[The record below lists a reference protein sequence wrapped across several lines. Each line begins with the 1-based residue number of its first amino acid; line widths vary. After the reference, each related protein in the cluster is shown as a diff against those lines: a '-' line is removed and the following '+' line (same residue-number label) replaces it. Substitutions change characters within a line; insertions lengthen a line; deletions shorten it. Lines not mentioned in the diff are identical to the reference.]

1 MKVVPTTAA
10 GSHATGPNDDGN
22 NNGKSVQDIVL
33 DTMSTKHIRVAVV
46 GNVDSG
52 KSTLIGSLVSATLD
66 DGRGMARSKIIKHKH
81 ELNTGRTSSISTHLL
96 GLVRN
101 QEHYQA
107 VTGTSYQDIVL
118 NSDRLVTL
126 MDLAGH
132 EKYLKT
138 TVSGLSRGMCDYA
151 LVLVN
156 AGQSSAVTNMTLN
169 HLQLCMHLNIPV
181 IVVFTKS
188 DRSSKHVFQ
197 DTKQEVVR
205 KLKSKELGEKKPFML
220 KNLND
225 VELVHNKLGSNLV
238 PMLLTSCLNGEG
250 LDLLREL
257 LALLPQR
264 RLHAKKQRDKPFEY
278 LVEDIY
284 QVPGVGTVLSGF
296 VAHGEWKRGD
306 PLYLGPLKDDSVTRL
321 VPKSVHVAQTL
332 VDSVWAGHSGTYERN
347 DCGVNFTCS
356 STTVSILNSKRP
368 VVE

>member
-1 MKVVPTTAA
+1 MLLQLLK
-10 GSHATGPNDDGN
+10 
-22 NNGKSVQDIVL
+22 L
-33 DTMSTKHIRVAVV
+33 CKH
-46 GNVDSG
+46 
-52 KSTLIGSLVSATLD
+52 
-66 DGRGMARSKIIKHKH
+66 
-81 ELNTGRTSSISTHLL
+81 
-96 GLVRN
+96 
-101 QEHYQA
+101 Q
-107 VTGTSYQDIVL
+107 
-118 NSDRLVTL
+118 
-126 MDLAGH
+126 H

-205 KLKSKELGEKKPFML
+205 KLKGKELGEKKPFML

-225 VELVHNKLGSNLV
+225 VKLVHNKLGSNLV

-264 RLHAKKQRDKPFEY
+264 RLHAKKQRDKSFEY

-332 VDSVWAGHSGTYERN
+332 VDTVWAGHSGTYERN

-356 STTVSILNSKRP
+356 SITVSILNSKRP